1 MGKRTTKAGSAIRA
15 KPAVTST
22 AAAIVSSIRVFTVSP
37 SSLRNS
43 IFDLELSNSFL
54 EMLGM
59 IQQRCVRWPCVNWRE
74 RAIALKTPSPGLSIW
89 RRRGYPAETRSLVS
103 NQDMQK
109 TIATLLLLVGISATA
124 ADQKAKTIE
133 SQIIPVATQTL
144 LDGVKS
150 TGSKKVIKSVLM
162 LECPRDGMKGT
173 GFVLSDGGI
182 ITTNSHVVGNCS
194 ADEMIGI
201 SAVGTEPVKFQAVEK
216 DSNRDLAL
224 LCPSK
229 PLPFSLELNGDENPL
244 VETEVE
250 TWGYPLSY
258 KGPAPLLS
266 RGYVAGYTMG
276 KDSNGQPTNPPV
288 QHLIVNGAINLGNS
302 GGRLVERA
310 TGKVIGIVVQK
321 WTLGSALTPK
331 IIDGL
336 QNSKTATLGGLPV
349 SNEAALAIALKEIY
363 VASQVMIGEAISVS
377 ELNAFIKEKREAVA
391 CGSH

>member
-1 MGKRTTKAGSAIRA
+1 M
-15 KPAVTST
+15 
-22 AAAIVSSIRVFTVSP
+22 
-37 SSLRNS
+37 
-43 IFDLELSNSFL
+43 
-54 EMLGM
+54 
-59 IQQRCVRWPCVNWRE
+59 
-74 RAIALKTPSPGLSIW
+74 
-89 RRRGYPAETRSLVS
+89 S
-103 NQDMQK
+103 NQDMHK
-109 TIATLLLLVGISATA
+109 TIAATLLLVVGISASA

-133 SQIIPVATQTL
+133 SQSIPVATQTL

-150 TGSKKVIKSVLM
+150 MESKKVIKSVLM
-162 LECPRDGMKGT
+162 LYCPKDGMKGT
-173 GFVLSDGGI
+173 GFVLSGGGI
-182 ITTNSHVVGNCS
+182 VTTNSHVVASCS
-194 ADEMIGI
+194 AQELVGI
-201 SAVGTEPVKFQAVEK
+201 SSVAEDVKFVDMK
-216 DSNRDLAL
+216 TDPNRDLAL

-266 RGYVAGYTMG
+266 RGYVAGYAMG

-302 GGRLVERA
+302 GGPLIERT

-377 ELNAFIKEKREAVA
+377 ELNALIKEKREALA
-391 CGSH
+391 RLSH